1 MEGWFGR
8 QGEQFEWMESA
19 ILFAHLIF
27 TLAAPEYIW
36 IIIGI

>member
-1 MEGWFGR
+1 MEARDFSR
-8 QGEQFEWMESA
+8 VRLHWMESA

>member
-1 MEGWFGR
+1 
-8 QGEQFEWMESA
+8 MESA